1 MAQVARNLTDPVSGF
16 LRDQRKLILDRDT
29 KFTAAFKRRLEA
41 SGTQVVTTPYRA
53 PNCNAHAERFVLSVK
68 SECTDKM
75 IFFGEAMLRRAL
87 NEFVE
92 HYNTER
98 PHQGIGNVVIEGTG
112 QAEGQGDVEC
122 HERLG
127 GLLKKYRRAA

>member
-16 LRDQRKLILDRDT
+16 LRDKRKLILDRDT
-29 KFTAAFKRRLEA
+29 KFTAAFKRTLEA
-41 SGTQVVTTPYRA
+41 SGTQVITTPYRA
-53 PNCNAHAERFVLSVK
+53 PNCNAYAERFVLSIK

-98 PHQGIGNVVIEGTG
+98 PHQGFGNVVIEGTG